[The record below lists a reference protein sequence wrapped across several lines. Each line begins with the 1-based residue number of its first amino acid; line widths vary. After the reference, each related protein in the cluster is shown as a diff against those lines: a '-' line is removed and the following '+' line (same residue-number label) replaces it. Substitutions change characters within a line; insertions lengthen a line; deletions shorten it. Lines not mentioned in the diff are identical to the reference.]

1 MVYLNAD
8 KIVTGTGEYSYNDYF
23 FLARWVEDDNISVYG
38 WLMYAP
44 EVIRFLQDQVS
55 SINYNNIGK
64 LIMSI
69 FGAPKASSSASEYIE
84 NIPKYVS
91 SELGVIRWH
100 NSNIQGYLN
109 PNGLVRAMEVGQE
122 YNINLTQSIIE
133 NPEIEYVTNIKI
145 NAVE

>member
-23 FLARWVEDDNISVYG
+23 FLARWVEDDNISAYG

-69 FGAPKASSSASEYIE
+69 FGVTSSPSWYID

-91 SELGVIRWH
+91 SELGVISWN
-100 NSNIQGYLN
+100 NSSIQGYLN

-133 NPEIEYVTNIKI
+133 NPEIEYVTHIKI